1 MLLKEKEE
9 MLTLPKRIIHVLRPF
24 EMVLSERVWEWAKVL
39 LIGAILAPG
48 ERTVTAILRVMGCS
62 DEKQFQNY
70 HRVLNR
76 AKWSSRELSRVLLM
90 LLVRLFFAGNDPLI
104 LGIDETIERRRGRH
118 IAARGVYRDPVRSS
132 KEFFVKTNG
141 LRWIALMLLT
151 PIPWAQ
157 RVWALPFLTVLAP
170 SERYH
175 EERKMRH
182 KTITDWAWQMILQVT
197 HWMPGRSLVVVADGT
212 YAVLDFLL
220 KVSHLPGVCLVTRLR
235 LDACLYDPA
244 PVREAGKK
252 GRPAIKGKKQPKLAE
267 RLQDP
272 KTVWQKHR
280 LSWYGGTTREMEI
293 TTGTALWYQS
303 PVPPVP
309 IRWVLIRDP
318 QGQYEPMALLC
329 TDQDAEAVQIVE
341 WFVLR
346 WTVEVTFHEVRA
358 HLGVETQRQ
367 WSDLA
372 ILRTTPALLGL
383 FSLVTVFA
391 RQLLGEQP
399 FPVRQ
404 AAWYTKAL
412 PTFSDT
418 LAFVRQHL
426 WPSTFFSVSS
436 REGDTV
442 QIPRVL
448 FNRFVDTLAFAA

>member
-1 MLLKEKEE
+1 ML
-9 MLTLPKRIIHVLRPF
+9 
-24 EMVLSERVWEWAKVL
+24 S
-39 LIGAILAPG
+39 
-48 ERTVTAILRVMGCS
+48 S
-62 DEKQFQNY
+62 DTS
-70 HRVLNR
+70 LNR
-76 AKWSSRELSRVLLM
+76 AKWSSRELSRRLLL
-90 LLVRLFFAGNDPLI
+90 LLVHLFVAGNEPVI
-104 LGIDETIERRRGRH
+104 IGIDETIERRRGRK

-141 LRWIALMLLT
+141 LRWICMMLLT

-175 EERKMRH
+175 QERKMRH
-182 KTITDWAWQMILQVT
+182 KTITDWAWQMILQVAR
-197 HWMPGRSLVVVADGT
+197 WMPARSLVVVADGT
-212 YAVLDFLL
+212 YAVLSFLL
-220 KVSHLPGVCLVTRLR
+220 NVSRLRSVSVITRLR

-244 PVREAGKK
+244 PKREAGQK
-252 GRPAIKGKKQPKLAE
+252 GRPALKGKRQPKLAE

-272 KTVWQKHR
+272 KTVWQTHT
-280 LSWYGGTTREMEI
+280 LSWYGGTRREMEI
-293 TTGTALWYQS
+293 ATGTALWYQS
-303 PVPPVP
+303 PVPPVA

-318 QGQYEPMALLC
+318 EGQYEPMALLC
-329 TDQDAEAVQIVE
+329 TDQQAEAIQILE

-372 ILRTTPALLGL
+372 IVRTTPALLGL

-391 RQLLGEQP
+391 HQLLGEQP
-399 FPVRQ
+399 FPIRQ

-426 WPSTFFSVSS
+426 WLSTFFCMSPS
-436 REGDTV
+436 EGDTV
-442 QIPRVL
+442 QIPRAL
-448 FNRFVDTLAFAA
+448 FDRLVDTLAFAA